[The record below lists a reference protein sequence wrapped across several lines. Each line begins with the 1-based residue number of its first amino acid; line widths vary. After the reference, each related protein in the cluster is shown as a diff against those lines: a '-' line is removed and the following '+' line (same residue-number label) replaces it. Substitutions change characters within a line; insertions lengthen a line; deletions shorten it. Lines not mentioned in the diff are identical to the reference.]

1 MPGVLGRRPLAALI
15 GSICWFVSASAP
27 SRSADDLD
35 YALPDPELKLVRLDS
50 ATTESLLAVRADAAG
65 RLFVGG
71 REGLFVYEPDDK
83 GGYGPRRQIFQ
94 FPRDSW
100 VYDIE
105 VRGNDLYVMTVS
117 ALYLLPDGVTKRE
130 GLRAKRLIWGAPLD
144 HVHQGLHGLAWGP
157 EGDLYFTMG
166 DPLTW
171 YGDFNRPDHWGHWT
185 FFSQPEGTRTPYTG
199 VGGTFR
205 CRPDGSH
212 LQVVSRGQRNSVGL
226 AFDRHWDLFT
236 SDNDHESLPADY
248 VPGRLLHVTPH
259 ADFGW
264 PRGWMVSK
272 TPQRA
277 DLLETMFDGMGRA
290 VPVGAAYYHE
300 TLLPAQY
307 RDNLLLA
314 RWGIRA
320 VTRYPLEPRGA
331 SFKAG
336 EHLLLTGRD
345 QARPVGVAVGRDG
358 RIFVTIA
365 YMAHNDGSP
374 VYRSDLVMITRA
386 DDPPEHSFAPYDI
399 TKAPPEKLWQE
410 LATPLWERRNRAHVE
425 ILRRGGSLFAD
436 AAQRL
441 AEVKPDSAAREHL
454 IWLAGAG
461 RTPEGTAMLRR
472 LAGSEDAVVRWQA
485 VRALAEF
492 APAGEEARAA
502 FARALAD
509 PDPRVR
515 QAAVVAFFNVDGDLP
530 PEVVTGPARSTD
542 TYLRQAATQL
552 LAERAT
558 PDRLT
563 DLCRAKDTATR
574 LAGVLA
580 VGFRLTVPPATQ
592 PVPPDLPLDRLRSE
606 DAYVIQFADARID
619 LRRLGRLGNFT
630 VADHWKAGKHTAEQ
644 ERLFALLQDRLGD
657 ADEQVRL
664 QAAHFLFLLNDPR
677 SEPAIARVR
686 KESEERRLASAP
698 VHGISKVWLVGPFPD
713 GDGGLTTVH
722 PPERGPVDLSAEYTV
737 GKGRLAW
744 KEASAGSY
752 FDLAKMAGPCEHS
765 SFYTYCRLESGSRQ
779 HALLLLGS
787 DDGVKVWHNGKE
799 VWSNP
804 VVRGALPFQDVVVLD
819 LQAGGNDLLVR
830 VQNITGECGI
840 YLHYRALGTVVPQL
854 PDKLGL
860 ATLAERLQGAR
871 GTGPTEIGPEFLKV
885 DWQKAVADGDAK
897 RGRQLFGALGCV
909 KCHAITAEA
918 TVAGGPSL
926 AEARKR
932 FTVPY
937 VVESV
942 LLPSK
947 QVSPLFRATFIET
960 GRGLTYTGLVVAET
974 GDRLEL
980 LLPDTTR
987 KTIPKADIT
996 ERKPLDTSPMPQGL
1010 VKTPAELRDLLAYLF
1025 GDNPQPP

>member
-1 MPGVLGRRPLAALI
+1 
-15 GSICWFVSASAP
+15 
-27 SRSADDLD
+27 
-35 YALPDPELKLVRLDS
+35 
-50 ATTESLLAVRADAAG
+50 
-65 RLFVGG
+65 
-71 REGLFVYEPDDK
+71 
-83 GGYGPRRQIFQ
+83 
-94 FPRDSW
+94 
-100 VYDIE
+100 
-105 VRGNDLYVMTVS
+105 
-117 ALYLLPDGVTKRE
+117 
-130 GLRAKRLIWGAPLD
+130 
-144 HVHQGLHGLAWGP
+144 
-157 EGDLYFTMG
+157 
-166 DPLTW
+166 
-171 YGDFNRPDHWGHWT
+171 
-185 FFSQPEGTRTPYTG
+185 
-199 VGGTFR
+199 
-205 CRPDGSH
+205 

-226 AFDRHWDLFT
+226 AFDRHWNLFT

-264 PRGWMVSK
+264 PRGWMASK

-277 DLLETMFDGMGRA
+277 DLLDTMFDGMGRA
-290 VPVGAAYYHE
+290 VPVGAAYYDE
-300 TLLPAQY
+300 ALLPAKY

-320 VTRYPLEPRGA
+320 VKRYPLEPRGA

-386 DDPPEHSFAPYDI
+386 DDPPAHPFTALDI
-399 TKAPPEKLWQE
+399 TREPAEKLWQE
-410 LATPLWERRNRAHVE
+410 LANPSWERRNRAHVE
-425 ILRRGGSLFAD
+425 ILRRGGPLLAE
-436 AAQRL
+436 AARRL
-441 AEVKPDSAAREHL
+441 ADGKADGALREHL

-461 RTPEGTAMLRR
+461 RTPEAAALLRK
-472 LAGSEDAVVRWQA
+472 LAGSDDALVRWQA

-492 APAGEEARAA
+492 APGGDEARAV
-502 FARALAD
+502 FTRALAD

-515 QAAVVAFFNVDGDLP
+515 HAAVVGFFTADGDVP

-558 PDRLT
+558 PDRLA
-563 DLCRAKDTATR
+563 DLCRAGDTATR

-580 VGFRLTVPPATQ
+580 VGCRITVPPATQ
-592 PVPPDLPLDRLRSE
+592 PVSANLPLDKLRTE
-606 DAYVIQFADARID
+606 DAYVVPFADGRID
-619 LRRLGRLGNFT
+619 LRKLGRLGNFT
-630 VADHWKAGKHTAEQ
+630 VADHWKAGTHTAEQ
-644 ERLFALLQDRLGD
+644 ERLFTLLQDRLGD
-657 ADEQVRL
+657 ADEPVRL

-686 KESEERRLASAP
+686 KESEERRLAAAP
-698 VHGISKVWLVGPFPD
+698 VHGIGKLWLVGPFPD
-713 GDGGLTTVH
+713 GDGGLATVH

-737 GKGRLAW
+737 GKGKLAW
-744 KEASAGSY
+744 KETSVGSY
-752 FDLAKMAGPCEHS
+752 FDLAKMARPCDHA
-765 SFYTYCRLESGSRQ
+765 SFYAYCRLESGSRQ

-787 DDGVKVWHNGKE
+787 DDGVKVWLNGKE

-830 VQNITGECGI
+830 VQNVTGECGL
-840 YLHYRALGTVVPQL
+840 YLHYRALAPVAVQL
-854 PDKLGL
+854 PEKLGL

-871 GTGPTEIGPEFLKV
+871 GTGPAEISPEFLKV
-885 DWQKAVADGDAK
+885 DWQKAVAEGDAK
-897 RGRQLFGALGCV
+897 RGRQLFGTLGCA
-909 KCHAITAEA
+909 KCHAVTADA
-918 TVAGGPSL
+918 AVAGGPSL

-947 QVSPLFRATFIET
+947 QVSPLFRATFIGTE
-960 GRGLTYTGLVVAET
+960 RGLTYTGLVTAET

-987 KTIPKADIT
+987 KTIAKADIA
-996 ERKPLDTSPMPQGL
+996 ERKTLDTSPMPQGL

-1025 GDNPQPP
+1025 GENPQPP